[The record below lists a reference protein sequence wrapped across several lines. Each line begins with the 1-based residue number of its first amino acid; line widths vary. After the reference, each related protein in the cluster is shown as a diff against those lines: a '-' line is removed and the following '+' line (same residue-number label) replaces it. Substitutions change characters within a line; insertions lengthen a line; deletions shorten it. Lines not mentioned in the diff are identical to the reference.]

1 MNKSHSKELGKN
13 ILKELYWILPLF
25 LSIITLLLVG
35 FNELSNWCNLSL
47 FWIRL
52 IILIVGIVLIIGW
65 LLYNIGNNSHV
76 LLSRLHF
83 LFVSAKSA
91 WILGFGFS
99 FLAIGLYLFFPTQG
113 QLHARYDTIFGIF
126 TTILA
131 FTVASSI
138 LYRQMSPIIG
148 TEDLINQICNDIEN
162 LDKEKNVVFVY
173 RALNIGFYRDIVPK
187 NKVWSSNTFKDGHPL
202 EKLNNTLL
210 TKLEKKAPKLALA
223 ITYNETMTKEL
234 YTAYDK
240 IKRNSLNG
248 KIDLNENDTID
259 ACVKSAKELLLR
271 FDRKDNDFIHETFHP
286 TRFPN
291 DVFIIG
297 DYVYITTSYG
307 MPVFNNENGVFDEES
322 LEKEVAELVTWRRKD
337 PILAKSILR
346 HLQNQ
351 IKQEKIINKKPKQ

>member
-25 LSIITLLLVG
+25 LSIITLLLIG
-35 FNELSNWCNLSL
+35 FNELSDWCNISL

-52 IILIVGIVLIIGW
+52 IILIVGIVLLTGW
-65 LLYNIGNNSHV
+65 LLYNISKNSHV

-83 LFVSAKSA
+83 LFVNAKSA

-148 TEDLINQICNDIEN
+148 TEDLISEICNDIKN

-173 RALNIGFYRDIVPK
+173 RALNIGFYRDLIPT
-187 NKVWSSNTFKDGHPL
+187 NKVWSSSTFKDGHPL
-202 EKLNNTLL
+202 EKFNNTIL
-210 TKLEKKAPKLALA
+210 TELEKKSPKLALA
-223 ITYNETMTKEL
+223 VTYDENMTKGL
-234 YTAYDK
+234 YHAYDK
-240 IKRNSLNG
+240 IKRKSLNG
-248 KIDLNENDTID
+248 KIELNEIETLD
-259 ACVKSAKELLLR
+259 ACVKSARKLMIA
-271 FDRKDNDFIHETFHP
+271 FDNPDNNFRHVTFHP

-307 MPVFNNENGVFDEES
+307 MPVFDNTKQSFDEES

-337 PILAKSILR
+337 PILAKSIIR
-346 HLQNQ
+346 HLENQ
-351 IKQEKIINKKPKQ
+351 IKQEENNN